1 MTFSIIV
8 PVHNGEKF
16 IEDSVM
22 SALEQDYDGDYEV
35 IIVENGSSDATPS
48 ICDRLARENEKVTVL
63 HRGAI
68 GLYMARQ
75 EGIKAAKGDYILAL
89 DADDRLDKSLLSEL
103 FKYMKEL
110 EDGPEAIDLVI
121 YNAADM
127 DSKVSL
133 NHFPFEEGK
142 VYRGEDKKVFKDLVC
157 SGDSLNAMWIKC
169 IKRDIALIGIEKN
182 GLNYGEDLFQT
193 AHYVEKA
200 GSIAYLNK
208 SLYYYRV
215 NEASLTATYSES
227 FMENQKFVWSE
238 IDRIS
243 EGWND
248 STYKTEIDLRK
259 ALTCTINMAK
269 LIYSDLSIKEK
280 KEKLKILLEDSFYKK
295 YAIRNLPTWAPE
307 ESVFVHG
314 LMTQE
319 QAFDVL
325 IANARKSDFKK
336 KIKKILGK

>member
-22 SALEQDYDGDYEV
+22 SALEQSFDGDFEV

-48 ICDRLARENEKVTVL
+48 ICDRLAAGNDRVTVL

-75 EGIKAAKGDYILAL
+75 EGIKAAKGDYIVAL
-89 DADDRLDKSLLSEL
+89 DADDRLDKELLSEL
-103 FKYMKEL
+103 SSYIEGL
-110 EDGPEAIDLVI
+110 EDGKANIDLVI

-127 DSKVSL
+127 DSKATL
-133 NHFPFEEGK
+133 NRFPFEEGK

-169 IKRDIALIGIEKN
+169 IKRDVALIDIEKN

-193 AHYVEKA
+193 AYYVDKA
-200 GSIAYLNK
+200 DGIAYLDKN
-208 SLYYYRV
+208 LYYYRV

-227 FMENQKFVWSE
+227 FMENQKFVWSQV
-238 IDRIS
+238 DRIS
-243 EGWND
+243 ENWND
-248 STYKTEIDLRK
+248 SSYKEEIDLRK

-269 LIYSDLSIKEK
+269 LIYSDLGIKEK
-280 KEKLKILLEDSFYKK
+280 KEKLKALMEDSFYRK
-295 YAIRNLPTWAPE
+295 YALRNLPEWAPE

-314 LMTQE
+314 LMKE
-319 QAFDVL
+319 ENAFDVL
-325 IANARKSDFKK
+325 IANARKSGFKK
-336 KIKKILGK
+336 KIKKLLGK